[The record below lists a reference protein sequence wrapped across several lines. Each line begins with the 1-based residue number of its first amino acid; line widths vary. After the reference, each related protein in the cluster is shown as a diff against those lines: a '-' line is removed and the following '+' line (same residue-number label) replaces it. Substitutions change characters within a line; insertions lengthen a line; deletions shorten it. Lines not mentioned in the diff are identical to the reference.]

1 MIRKLAG
8 RTTIASLVSMAVLGS
23 AASPPAFVDGDATI
37 VLPPAML
44 LAIDRDL
51 GLDPAQARARLARE
65 DAARRLADS
74 LRADLGTRFV
84 GAWLDPDDQRLVV
97 AVTDAHAAGTVRSR
111 TATPLVVS
119 RGAAELDATMERLDR
134 ATPPSN
140 AVFAWYV
147 DTAANLVVVQADP
160 TALATASAFVK
171 ASGADPELVRIVS
184 STDRPVPQYELR
196 GGDGWGTGVSDTC
209 SIGFSVSRI
218 AAPADVGYVTAGHC
232 ATAGQATFANIPGAR
247 IAQGVVRG
255 RTFPGSDHAWVQVS
269 EDWTPVALVN
279 RYGSGNVVVTGWNE
293 APVGATVCRSG
304 ITTRWRCGTVT
315 AKNVTVNF
323 EAGTVRGLT
332 RTNACGAS
340 GDSGGSVLSGQQAQ
354 GTHVAA
360 SGTCS
365 SGGTTYFQRLVPALA
380 AYRLRLKTAGSG
392 GTPPVILDM
401 NCEHAGQGVL
411 TCVMSYY
418 HPDPVQIRW
427 TVNGIARP
435 AWNDRQSVTGLCG
448 TDLVPVKVTVSNA
461 SGSVSATRLV
471 VCGGDTL

>member
-1 MIRKLAG
+1 MTRKLTAG
-8 RTTIASLVSMAVLGS
+8 AAAASVVLIVVLGP
-23 AASPPAFVDGDATI
+23 AASPSASADDATMA
-37 VLPPAML
+37 LPAAMM
-44 LAIDRDL
+44 LALDRDL
-51 GLDPAQARARLARE
+51 GLSPAQAQARLARE
-65 DAARRLADS
+65 DTARRLSDS
-74 LRADLGTRFV
+74 LQADLEDRFA

-97 AVTDAHAAGTVRSR
+97 AVTDAAAAETVRAR
-111 TATPLVVS
+111 TATPLLVS
-119 RGAAELDATMERLDR
+119 HSAAELEAVMERLDR
-134 ATPPSN
+134 ATPPPN

-147 DTAANLVVVQADP
+147 DTAANVVVVQANP
-160 TALATASAFVK
+160 SALTTASAFVK
-171 ASGADPELVRIVS
+171 ANGANPELVRIVP

-218 AAPADVGYVTAGHC
+218 AAPTDVGYVTAGHC

-255 RTFPGSDHAWVQVS
+255 RTFPGSDHAWVEVN

-304 ITTRWRCGTVT
+304 IATQWRCGTVT
-315 AKNVTVNF
+315 AKNITVNF
-323 EAGTVRGLT
+323 DAGTVRGLT

-354 GTHVAA
+354 GTHVGA

-380 AYRLRLKTAGSG
+380 AYRLRLKTGGSG

-401 NCEHAGQGVL
+401 NCERASQGVF

-427 TVNGIARP
+427 TVNGVARP
-435 AWNDRQSVTGLCG
+435 AWDNRQSVTGLCG
-448 TDLVPVKVTVSNA
+448 TDLVPVKATVSNA
-461 SGSVSATRLV
+461 SGSVSATRV
-471 VCGGDTL
+471 FFCGEFPP